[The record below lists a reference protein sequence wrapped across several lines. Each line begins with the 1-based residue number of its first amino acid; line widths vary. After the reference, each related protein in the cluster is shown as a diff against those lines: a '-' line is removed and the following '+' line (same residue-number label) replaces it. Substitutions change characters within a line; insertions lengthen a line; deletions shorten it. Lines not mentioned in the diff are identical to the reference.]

1 MNVVRQAAGGEAG
14 RNTRVAVLCALF
26 AAGMVGLAYASVPL
40 YRLFCQATGFAGTT
54 QRAERPSTA
63 SLDREITVW
72 FDANVGPGLSW
83 DFQPAER
90 SVRLKIGENK
100 LAFYRVTNRSSKPIV
115 GTATFNVT
123 PDQAGGF
130 FNKVECFCFTEQR
143 LEPGESAELPV
154 SFFVDPAI
162 EKDID
167 GAQIKDI
174 TLSYTFYPVD
184 KPKARVTGTGEMD
197 SKPGNS
203 GTSGASGSGTAR
215 KGS

>member
-1 MNVVRQAAGGEAG
+1 MCAARSEHGSKAG
-14 RNTRVAVLCALF
+14 RNQRVAFACALF
-26 AAGMVGLAYASVPL
+26 AIGMIGLAYASVPL

-54 QRAERPSTA
+54 QRAERFST
-63 SLDREITVW
+63 STIDRAVTVW

-83 DFQPAER
+83 DFQPVER
-90 SVRLKIGENK
+90 AVKLKIGENK
-100 LAFYRVTNRSSKPIV
+100 LAFYRVTNRSSMPVV

-130 FNKVECFCFTEQR
+130 FNKVECFCFTEQK

-154 SFFVDPAI
+154 SFFIDPAI
-162 EKDID
+162 EQDAD

-184 KPKARVTGTGEMD
+184 KPKDRVTIAPDGKAGNIGIGGAPV
-197 SKPGNS
+197 PGV
-203 GTSGASGSGTAR
+203 AR